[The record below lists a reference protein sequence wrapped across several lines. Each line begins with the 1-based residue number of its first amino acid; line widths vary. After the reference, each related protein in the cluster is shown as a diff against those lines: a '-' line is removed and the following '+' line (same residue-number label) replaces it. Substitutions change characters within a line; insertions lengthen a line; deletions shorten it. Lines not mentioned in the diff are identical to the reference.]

1 MLRSTFRNLLF
12 FPASKSKSGYR
23 KRLCL
28 TFPLSLGLCGE
39 SSLVASPKLGKGPTL
54 GKEHV
59 DGCSSW
65 DRWAHGPRVKV
76 PRVIHFLRQLWIWS
90 ACRGIRQLPCAFLP
104 HPNLF
109 QLLRDPRPHCP
120 PAPGW
125 CWGREWQSVSI
136 LTAQLRRW
144 RSREGQKFGPGQKV
158 LLPLSSPQSSVCPSR
173 KTFLWERLW

>member
-54 GKEHV
+54 GKEHA

-109 QLLRDPRPHCP
+109 QLLRDPDPTVLLLL
-120 PAPGW
+120 AGV
-125 CWGREWQSVSI
+125 GEESGSS

-144 RSREGQKFGPGQKV
+144 RSHEGQKFGPGQKV
-158 LLPLSSPQSSVCPSR
+158 LLPLSSPQSSVCSSR